1 MNTPLILASG
11 DPVLFLMLGA
21 VLLLAG
27 AAIGLGIAGITLLLG
42 KSDERKRTGKRLLM
56 FASLPVIAAAV
67 WWVSVVGFD

>member
-11 DPVLFLMLGA
+11 DSVLFLMLGA

-27 AAIGLGIAGITLLLG
+27 AAIGLGTAGVTLLCG
-42 KSDERKRTGKRLLM
+42 KSDERKRTGKQFLM
-56 FASLPVIAAAV
+56 FASLPIVAAAV